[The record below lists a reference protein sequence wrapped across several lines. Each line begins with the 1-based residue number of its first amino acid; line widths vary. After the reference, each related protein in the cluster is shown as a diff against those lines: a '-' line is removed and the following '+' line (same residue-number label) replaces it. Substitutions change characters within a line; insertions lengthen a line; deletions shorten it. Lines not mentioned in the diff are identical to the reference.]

1 MTTEPRRSAGAQLAA
16 ATGLLAV
23 LLTVVLT
30 LLRRPSV
37 RDLRHRW
44 RATRRGVDGMP
55 VNGVESAAPA
65 PPEVAG
71 SSPTEPAPTEP
82 DTTPPRR
89 GAGVLAHTRTVLA
102 ALLVFVAL
110 VLPNQMGQ
118 LTAGAFLRIPVEAL
132 LGVALLLIV
141 AGRISR
147 TVVVAGGVLLGVM
160 TVFTLFDLGF
170 SAALDRTFDPVL
182 DWGLASSLVDLLSGT
197 LGHAG
202 SIAAL
207 IGLGLVALGLVA
219 LMALAVRSLSGV
231 VLRRRRVAIRAVAV
245 VGAVWL
251 VCAMLG
257 AELVPG
263 LPVASVGASVLTY
276 GKAHQVYAGVL
287 DQQAFDRELTVD
299 AFGATPGQDLLNGL
313 RGKDVVIAFV
323 ESYGRDAVENPE
335 LAPIVDP
342 ALEQG
347 NRDLAA
353 AGIGARTGYLTSPV
367 AGGNSWMAHATFLSG
382 LWVSNQARHDTLV
395 SGDRLTLPSAF
406 RKAGWRTVAVMPGS
420 TFDWPE
426 GSFYGYQ
433 QVYDVR
439 NMGYQGPNLGWA
451 STPDQYTL
459 AEYQRAERANPDHP
473 PLLTEIALV
482 SSHAPWP
489 LIPRMLDWSE
499 VGDGS
504 IYNTMTTGEPREA
517 VWAKG
522 DAVVRD
528 TYARSIA
535 YSMDSLISW
544 VTAYGDDNTVL
555 IVLGDHQPAPIITG
569 DRATRDVPVSIIA
582 RDPAVLARLDGW
594 GWSGGLKPD
603 PQAPV
608 WRMDAFRDRFLS
620 AYAK

>member
-1 MTTEPRRSAGAQLAA
+1 MTTEPRRSARAQLAA

-23 LLTVVLT
+23 LLTVVLA

-37 RDLRHRW
+37 RDVRHRR
-44 RATRRGVDGMP
+44 RAARRGARSSRPTDPAAGRP
-55 VNGVESAAPA
+55 SAADSVAPTPA
-65 PPEVAG
+65 GTRQEVA
-71 SSPTEPAPTEP
+71 EPSAAEP
-82 DTTPPRR
+82 DTAVPRR
-89 GAGVLAHTRTVLA
+89 PRGGILLARIRTVLA

-132 LGVALLLIV
+132 LGVALLLLV
-141 AGRISR
+141 AGRTSR
-147 TVVVAGGVLLGVM
+147 TLVVVGGALLGVM

-207 IGLGLVALGLVA
+207 IGLGLVALGLVTST
-219 LMALAVRSLSGV
+219 ALAVRRLSGV

-245 VGAVWL
+245 VGAVWM

-299 AFGATPGQDLLNGL
+299 AFGATAGQDLLNGL

-347 NRDLAA
+347 NRELAA

-395 SGDRLTLPSAF
+395 SGDRLTLSSAF

-433 QVYDVR
+433 QVYDVT
-439 NMGYQGPNLGWA
+439 NMDYQGPNLGWA

-459 AEYQRAERANPDHP
+459 AAVPARETGQPGPPAAADRDRAGVQPRAVAVDPEDAGLVRGRRRLDLQHDEP
-473 PLLTEIALV
+473 PV
-482 SSHAPWP
+482 SRARRSG
-489 LIPRMLDWSE
+489 PRAMRW
-499 VGDGS
+499 
-504 IYNTMTTGEPREA
+504 
-517 VWAKG
+517 
-522 DAVVRD
+522 
-528 TYARSIA
+528 YA
-535 YSMDSLISW
+535 
-544 VTAYGDDNTVL
+544 TPT
-555 IVLGDHQPAPIITG
+555 PAPS
-569 DRATRDVPVSIIA
+569 RTRWTA
-582 RDPAVLARLDGW
+582 
-594 GWSGGLKPD
+594 
-603 PQAPV
+603 
-608 WRMDAFRDRFLS
+608 
-620 AYAK
+620 